1 MELWGSFSYF
11 MYVYALE
18 CAANRSDL
26 LRKTSDF
33 IYLFMR
39 KYGKMELLRYS
50 MVSIENDMANKIIL
64 KYNAMQ

>member
-1 MELWGSFSYF
+1 

-33 IYLFMR
+33 IYLFIR
-39 KYGKMELLRYS
+39 RYGKMELPGYS
-50 MVSIENDMANKIIL
+50 MVSIENDMANKISL
-64 KYNAMQ
+64 KYNVMQ

>member
-1 MELWGSFSYF
+1 
-11 MYVYALE
+11 MYAYALR

-50 MVSIENDMANKIIL
+50 MVSIENDMANRISL